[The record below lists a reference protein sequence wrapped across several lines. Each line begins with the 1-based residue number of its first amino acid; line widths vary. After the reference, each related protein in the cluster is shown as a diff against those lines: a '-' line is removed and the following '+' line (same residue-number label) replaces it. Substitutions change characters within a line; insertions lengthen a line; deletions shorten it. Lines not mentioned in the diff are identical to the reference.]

1 MEEEQLLNEMQKLIK
16 KTGGKQAARLF
27 FSSAGGAVPIIGS
40 WISSANSYWSE
51 AEQKK
56 FNASVC
62 EWAGKA
68 DRDIKSL
75 LDELDKQLNTTT
87 KAHLALLFG
96 EITGKEI
103 SRDPISIIL
112 NSETISE
119 LQPFVTEGW
128 LELRKN
134 GNITNLG
141 AGNRVGNSIEDL
153 KRPWGMGT
161 GFFIQILEPFFDN
174 SPDT

>member
-1 MEEEQLLNEMQKLIK
+1 MEENELLSEMQKLVQ

-27 FSSAGGAVPIIGS
+27 LSSAGGAVPIVGS
-40 WISSANSYWSE
+40 WITSVNSYWGE
-51 AEQKK
+51 AEQEK
-56 FNASVC
+56 FNVSVC
-62 EWAGKA
+62 EWARKA

-87 KAHLALLFG
+87 KAHLALLIG

-103 SRDPISIIL
+103 SRDPISIVL
-112 NSETISE
+112 NSETIGE
-119 LQPFVTEGW
+119 LQPFVKEGW

-134 GNITNLG
+134 GNMTNLG

-161 GFFIQILEPFFDN
+161 GFSIQILEPYFDN